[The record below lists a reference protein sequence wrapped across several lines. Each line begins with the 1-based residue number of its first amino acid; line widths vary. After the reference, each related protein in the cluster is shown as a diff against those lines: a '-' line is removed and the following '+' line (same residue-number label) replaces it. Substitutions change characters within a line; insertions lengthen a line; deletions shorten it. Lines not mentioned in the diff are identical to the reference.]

1 MNKNVI
7 LRLCI
12 FLIILAGL
20 FCGGW
25 LITKNSSLSE
35 QAKILETVYTK
46 GNYIEA
52 VIWFIFA
59 GAFAVSAIKNRNL
72 VRLHR
77 IIATFTFLLFGLSD
91 IVEVQTGAWWHPWW
105 LFVWKSLCVLS
116 MFCLLIFHLKMRSR
130 VS

>member
-1 MNKNVI
+1 MAKNVVI
-7 LRLCI
+7 RLCI
-12 FLIILAGL
+12 LLIFLGVIFIGL
-20 FCGGW
+20 W
-25 LITKNSSLSE
+25 LKLQNSDSFQ
-35 QAKILETVYTK
+35 QAEILETVYRK

-59 GAFAVSAIKNRNL
+59 GSFAISAIKNREL

-77 IIATFTFLLFGLSD
+77 IVATLTFLLFGLSD

-116 MFCLLIFHLKMRSR
+116 MFCLLIFHVKIGYK
-130 VS
+130 

>member
-7 LRLCI
+7 IRLCI
-12 FLIILAGL
+12 LLIFLGGIFIGLWMILQ
-20 FCGGW
+20 
-25 LITKNSSLSE
+25 NSDPLQ
-35 QAKILETVYTK
+35 QAEILETVYRK

-52 VIWFIFA
+52 GIWFIFA
-59 GAFAVSAIKNRNL
+59 GAFAISAMKNRDL

-77 IIATFTFLLFGLSD
+77 IVATFTFLLFGLSD

-116 MFCLLIFHLKMRSR
+116 MFCLLISHLKIRYK
-130 VS
+130 

>member
-7 LRLCI
+7 IRLCI
-12 FLIILAGL
+12 LLIFFGGIFIGLWIILQ
-20 FCGGW
+20 
-25 LITKNSSLSE
+25 NSDPLQ
-35 QAKILETVYTK
+35 QAEILETVYRK

-52 VIWFIFA
+52 GIWFIFA
-59 GAFAVSAIKNRNL
+59 GAFAISAIKNHGL

-77 IIATFTFLLFGLSD
+77 IVATFTFLLFGLSD

-116 MFCLLIFHLKMRSR
+116 MFCLLIFYLKIRYK
-130 VS
+130 

>member
-1 MNKNVI
+1 MNKAIIIRLSI
-7 LRLCI
+7 L
-12 FLIILAGL
+12 LIILSGL

-25 LITKNSSLSE
+25 LIIQNSSPSE
-35 QAKILETVYTK
+35 QAKILETVYSK

-59 GAFAVSAIKNRNL
+59 GGFALSAIKNRDL

-77 IIATFTFLLFGLSD
+77 IIATLTFLLFGLSD

-105 LFVWKSLCVLS
+105 LFIWKSLCVLS

>member
-7 LRLCI
+7 IRLCLLLI
-12 FLIILAGL
+12 FLGVIFIGL
-20 FCGGW
+20 W
-25 LITKNSSLSE
+25 LILQNSDPVQ
-35 QAKILETVYTK
+35 QAEILETVYRK

-52 VIWFIFA
+52 GIWFIFA
-59 GAFAVSAIKNRNL
+59 GAFAISAIKNREL

-77 IIATFTFLLFGLSD
+77 IVATFTFLLFGLSD

-116 MFCLLIFHLKMRSR
+116 MFCLLIFYLKIRYK
-130 VS
+130 

>member
-7 LRLCI
+7 IRLCLLLI
-12 FLIILAGL
+12 FLGVIFIGL
-20 FCGGW
+20 W
-25 LITKNSSLSE
+25 LILQNSDPVQ
-35 QAKILETVYTK
+35 QAEILETVYRK

-52 VIWFIFA
+52 GIWFIFA
-59 GAFAVSAIKNRNL
+59 GAFAISAIKNRDL

-77 IIATFTFLLFGLSD
+77 IVATFTFLLFGLSD

-116 MFCLLIFHLKMRSR
+116 MFCLLIFYLKIRYK
-130 VS
+130 

>member
-7 LRLCI
+7 IRLCI
-12 FLIILAGL
+12 LLIFLGGIFIGLWMILQ
-20 FCGGW
+20 
-25 LITKNSSLSE
+25 NSDPLQ
-35 QAKILETVYTK
+35 QAEILETVYRK

-52 VIWFIFA
+52 GIWFIFA
-59 GAFAVSAIKNRNL
+59 GAFAISAMKNRDL

-77 IIATFTFLLFGLSD
+77 IVATFTFLLFGLSD

-116 MFCLLIFHLKMRSR
+116 MFCLLIFHLKIGYK
-130 VS
+130 

>member
-7 LRLCI
+7 IRLCI
-12 FLIILAGL
+12 LLIFLGGIFIGL
-20 FCGGW
+20 W
-25 LITKNSSLSE
+25 LTLQNSDPLQ
-35 QAKILETVYTK
+35 QAKILETVYRK

-52 VIWFIFA
+52 GIWFIFA
-59 GAFAVSAIKNRNL
+59 GAFAISAINNREL

-77 IIATFTFLLFGLSD
+77 IVATFTFLLFGLSD

-116 MFCLLIFHLKMRSR
+116 MFCLLISHLKIRYK
-130 VS
+130 

>member
-7 LRLCI
+7 IRLCI
-12 FLIILAGL
+12 LLIFLGGIFIGL
-20 FCGGW
+20 W
-25 LITKNSSLSE
+25 LILQNSDPLQ
-35 QAKILETVYTK
+35 QAEILETVYRK

-52 VIWFIFA
+52 GIWFIFA
-59 GAFAVSAIKNRNL
+59 GAFAISAIKNREL

-77 IIATFTFLLFGLSD
+77 IVATFTFLLFGLSD

-116 MFCLLIFHLKMRSR
+116 MFCLLISHLKIRYK
-130 VS
+130 